1 MSTQSSAADVKN
13 SDNRS
18 IHSDSIEEVHN
29 VPMHV
34 IVRPIPSVL
43 DELKVQSLM
52 NTIKVTYILYGH
64 VCLKAIVSFKDVTS
78 IYAA

>member
-1 MSTQSSAADVKN
+1 MSSSADVKN

-18 IHSDSIEEVHN
+18 IHSDSIKEVHN

-34 IVRPIPSVL
+34 IIRPIPPVL

-52 NTIKVTYILYGH
+52 NTIKVSYILY
-64 VCLKAIVSFKDVTS
+64 VSLKTLM
-78 IYAA
+78 